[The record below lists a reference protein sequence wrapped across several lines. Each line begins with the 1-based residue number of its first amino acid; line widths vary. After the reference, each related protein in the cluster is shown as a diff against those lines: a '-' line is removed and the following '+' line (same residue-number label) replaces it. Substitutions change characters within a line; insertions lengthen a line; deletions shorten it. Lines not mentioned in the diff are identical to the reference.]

1 MNVISLI
8 LQMMKIVV
16 QRDWVADHNH
26 TLISGYEMYLT
37 PKHLFGVLTMLT
49 KHRFSIIMRER
60 QKGKHRCS

>member
-37 PKHLFGVLTMLT
+37 PKHLFGVLTMLLPD
-49 KHRFSIIMRER
+49 
-60 QKGKHRCS
+60 